1 MGTAGFQEGNVTQ
14 TSAVP
19 NPSGTILLA
28 DDSPL
33 DRHLLVRLLERWGYT
48 VLAVNDGAAVLA
60 AVAQGRPDLVL
71 LDICMPDMDGYE
83 TCARLKAEPG
93 CADIPVIFIS
103 AASAVE
109 DRVKAFASGGV
120 DYIAKPIKSEEVQAR
135 IATHLT
141 LQALRRDLEERVRER
156 TAELEAAN
164 RRLSAEVAERRQAE
178 VALQERNALI
188 HYLVDANIIGVMFW
202 GRDNRVIDANTAFL
216 ELFGLRREDV
226 LAGEVSWERLVAP
239 ECHEITRRARAAM
252 AEGQAILPYEKTCL
266 RVDGTRFPVLVGSAR
281 LDGEVE
287 RGVSFV
293 LDLTETKRMEQ
304 ELRESSQRLR
314 ELAAHWGEA
323 VEEER
328 KRIAREL
335 HDEQG
340 SLLTALKMD
349 VSLLRRDLGEVSPDI
364 GRRLETIQKLLDDT
378 VGVMRQVASQLR
390 PAMLNLGIV
399 PALEWLTDDFRQRTG
414 IVCTFGASGEESLDD
429 GRATALFRIVQ
440 ESLTNVMRHAGAS
453 SVTVRFHLGDQQVEL
468 SIADDGKGFD
478 PSLVRP
484 NSFGLVGMGERL
496 EALGGTLRIHSVPG
510 RGTTLYITIPREDV
524 AP

>member
-1 MGTAGFQEGNVTQ
+1 MTQ
-14 TSAVP
+14 TNAVP
-19 NPSGTILLA
+19 HPSGTILLA

-33 DRHLLVRLLERWGYT
+33 DRHLLTRLLERWGYS

-71 LDICMPDMDGYE
+71 LDIYMPDMDGYE

-109 DRVKAFASGGV
+109 DRVQAFASGGV

-141 LQALRRDLEERVRER
+141 LQALRRDLETRVRVR

-164 RRLSAEVAERRQAE
+164 RRLSAEVIERRQAE
-178 VALQERNALI
+178 AALQERNALI
-188 HYLVDANIIGVMFW
+188 HCLVDANIIGVMFW
-202 GRDNRVIDANTAFL
+202 GKNYRIVDANAAFL
-216 ELFGLRREDV
+216 ELFGLRREDL
-226 LAGEVSWERLVAP
+226 LAGRVAWEQLVAP
-239 ECHEITRRARAAM
+239 EDHETTRRARAAM
-252 AEGQAILPYEKTCL
+252 AVGQAVLPYEKTCL
-266 RVDGTRFPVLVGSAR
+266 RADGTRFPVLVGSAR
-281 LDGEVE
+281 MAGEVE

-293 LDLTETKRMEQ
+293 LDLSEAKRMER
-304 ELRESSQRLR
+304 ELRESRQRVR
-314 ELAAHWGEA
+314 DLAAHWEGA

-349 VSLLRRDLGEVSPDI
+349 MSLLRRDLGEVPPDI
-364 GRRLETIQKLLDDT
+364 RRRLETVQKLLDDT

-414 IVCTFGASGEESLDD
+414 IACTFETSGDAPLDD

-440 ESLTNVMRHAGAS
+440 ESLTNVMRHAAAS
-453 SVTVRFHLGDQQVEL
+453 AVTIRLNLLGQQVEL
-468 SIADDGKGFD
+468 SVADDGKGFD
-478 PSLVRP
+478 PSQVRP
-484 NSFGLVGMGERL
+484 RSFGLVGMGERL
-496 EALGGTLRIHSVPG
+496 EALSGTLRINSVPG
-510 RGTTLYITIPREDV
+510 QGTTLYITIPWEDV